1 MSLGK
6 LGIITNI
13 STKAQISKKE
23 SSEIFE
29 ALLVLIKSKSV
40 HKKVKFSKFGTFFYH
55 RSPERIGRNPKTNK
69 SYIIQARSNLKFLTS
84 SNIKATIN

>member
-1 MSLGK
+1 MSIDLSISNSDAME
-6 LGIITNI
+6 LTNI
-13 STKAQISKKE
+13 F
-23 SSEIFE
+23 FE
-29 ALLVLIKSKSV
+29 TLKMKCDHLKI
-40 HKKVKFSKFGTFFYH
+40 SKFGTFFYH